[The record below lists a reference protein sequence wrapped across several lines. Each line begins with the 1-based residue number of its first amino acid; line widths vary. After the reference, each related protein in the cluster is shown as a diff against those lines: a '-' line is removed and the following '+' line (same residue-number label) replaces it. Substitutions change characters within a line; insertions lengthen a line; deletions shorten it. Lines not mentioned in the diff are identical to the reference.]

1 MTVTCYPSPGKRK
14 GQSLCEAFAEGCGG
28 RVAAAGDSVLHPGA
42 AFFYGW
48 TEHSAKLI
56 RQCQAE
62 GRTWYYCD
70 NAYYF
75 GRGTYFRVTKN
86 AFMHDGSGN
95 ADGWRLRP
103 FQLRL
108 QDWNLEG
115 SKIVVTTQSEVHYT
129 ARLGTTRDAWT
140 SDVIAEIEKHTE
152 RPIIVC
158 HKPDP
163 KASGNAYA
171 APGFEVELSDAWAVV
186 AHCSSAMVKAL
197 IEGVPVFSLAP
208 SMASRMGRSD
218 LAQIEDPFYPEGRM
232 QWLANLAANQ
242 WTRDEM
248 RSGKCWR
255 DLNGS

>member
-1 MTVTCYPSPGKRK
+1 MTVTCYPSPGKVK
-14 GQSLCEAFAEGCGG
+14 GLSLCNAFAQGSNG
-28 RVAAAGDSVLHPGA
+28 RVVAEGA
-42 AFFYGW
+42 STLRDGPAFFYGW
-48 TEHSAKLI
+48 TDYTAPLVTRCRED
-56 RQCQAE
+56 
-62 GRTWYYCD
+62 GRDWYYCD

-86 AFMHDGSGN
+86 AFMHDGSGR
-95 ADGWRLRP
+95 ASMDRVRSFRLRIRP
-103 FQLRL
+103 
-108 QDWNLEG
+108 WNLTG
-115 SKIVVTTQSEVHYT
+115 HNVVITTQSEVHYS
-129 ARLGTTRDAWT
+129 ARLGVSRTAWT
-140 SDVIAEIEKHTE
+140 GGVMAELRRYTD
-152 RPIIVC
+152 RPIVVC

-171 APGFEVELSDAWAVV
+171 APGFESELADAWAVV

-208 SMASRMGRSD
+208 SMAGRMGHSD
-218 LAQIEDPFYPEGRM
+218 VARIEDPHYPEERW

-255 DLNGS
+255 DLNG

>member
-1 MTVTCYPSPGKRK
+1 V
-14 GQSLCEAFAEGCGG
+14 
-28 RVAAAGDSVLHPGA
+28 AGDPVLHPGP

-48 TEHSAKLI
+48 TDHSAKLI

-62 GRTWYYCD
+62 GRTWFYCD

-75 GRGTYFRVTKN
+75 GRGTFFRVTKS
-86 AFMHDGSGN
+86 AFMHDGTGN
-95 ADGWRLRP
+95 AGMTRLAP
-103 FQLRL
+103 FKVICKP
-108 QDWNLEG
+108 WNLG
-115 SKIVVTTQSEVHYT
+115 GHKIVITTQSEVHYS
-129 ARLGTTRDAWT
+129 ARLATTRTAWT
-140 SDVIAEIEKHTE
+140 EGVIDELMKHTD

-171 APGFEVELSDAWAVV
+171 APGFEAEIADAWAVV

-208 SMASRMGRSD
+208 SMASCMGRPD
-218 LAQIEDPFYPEGRM
+218 LAKIEDPVYPENRM

-248 RSGKCWR
+248 RSGKCWS
-255 DLNGS
+255 DLNG